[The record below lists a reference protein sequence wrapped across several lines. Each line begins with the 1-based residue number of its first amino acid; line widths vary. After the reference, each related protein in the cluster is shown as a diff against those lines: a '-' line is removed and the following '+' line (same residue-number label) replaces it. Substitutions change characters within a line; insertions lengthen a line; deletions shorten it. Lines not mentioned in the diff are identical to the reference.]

1 MGRRT
6 SDRKLGEGLTTDQK
20 PEDIHAIVN
29 IKKRSKYEDVV
40 LPDVQ
45 V

>member
-6 SDRKLGEGLTTDQK
+6 SDSKLGEGLTKDQK
-20 PEDIHAIVN
+20 SEDIHAIVN
-29 IKKRSKYEDVV
+29 IKQRSKYEDVV